1 MLYLIH
7 DNRFRKMTKG
17 AVNMC
22 RIEQVSISELGKRQ
36 KVTVRHGEKRAQAVR
51 FKNLKLIEYI
61 IPLFK
66 KGEKLWRL
74 NR

>member
-1 MLYLIH
+1 
-7 DNRFRKMTKG
+7 MTKG
-17 AVNMC
+17 AINMC
-22 RIEQVSISELGKRQ
+22 RIEQVSLSELRIRQ
-36 KVTVRHGEKRAQAVR
+36 KVTACHDHKRTQAVR
-51 FKNLKLIEYI
+51 FKIFKLIEYI

>member
-1 MLYLIH
+1 
-7 DNRFRKMTKG
+7 MTKG
-17 AVNMC
+17 AINMC
-22 RIEQVSISELGKRQ
+22 RIEQVSLSELGLRQ
-36 KVTVRHGEKRAQAVR
+36 KVTACHGDKRTQAVR
-51 FKNLKLIEYI
+51 FKSFKLIEYI

>member
-1 MLYLIH
+1 
-7 DNRFRKMTKG
+7 
-17 AVNMC
+17 MC
-22 RIEQVSISELGKRQ
+22 RIEQVSLSELRIRQ
-36 KVTVRHGEKRAQAVR
+36 KVTACHDHKRTQAVR
-51 FKNLKLIEYI
+51 FKIFKLIEYI